1 MQQIQAG
8 EGEMWKGL
16 HFCTALASWTQTP
29 HLAIPPVT
37 PPGSNASRRAWMAQR
52 SPVKT
57 SRPSHIQFFMGPTS
71 MVHPGDTGPVWLGS
85 RSSRHGLASAA
96 SSAQWRRWT
105 GSTLPFPV
113 EPCSHLT
120 IYQPLRHL
128 NPACGSHPSRNRDQ
142 LWLGKLY
149 DS

>member
-29 HLAIPPVT
+29 HLSIPPVT
-37 PPGSNASRRAWMAQR
+37 PSGSNASGRTWMAQR

-71 MVHPGDTGPVWLGS
+71 MVHNGDT
-85 RSSRHGLASAA
+85 RSSLA
-96 SSAQWRRWT
+96 WK
-105 GSTLPFPV
+105 P
-113 EPCSHLT
+113 
-120 IYQPLRHL
+120 
-128 NPACGSHPSRNRDQ
+128 
-142 LWLGKLY
+142 
-149 DS
+149 